1 MQRLRLRF
9 GRGASV
15 RFISHLDTVRCWE
28 RVFRRAAI
36 PLEYT
41 QGFTPHPKIAL
52 AAPLAVGVTGDA
64 ELMDIWLRKWMP
76 PQAVVMLGRRELPDG
91 FELHDAWEVPEGG
104 PALQALVRLARY
116 RCVATHVGGVA
127 EARAAAEA
135 FLQAESV
142 IHCFSRGEEERTV
155 DLRPHVQSIE
165 VEVEPGGSCLVDMVV
180 DIGQE
185 GSARP
190 DHVLSVLGFSLPA
203 ASIRRIEMSFE
214 APDDGGGSGG
224 PQRD

>member
-1 MQRLRLRF
+1 
-9 GRGASV
+9 
-15 RFISHLDTVRCWE
+15 
-28 RVFRRAAI
+28 
-36 PLEYT
+36 
-41 QGFTPHPKIAL
+41 
-52 AAPLAVGVTGDA
+52 VTGDA

-76 PQAVVMLGRRELPDG
+76 PQAVIMLGRRELPDG

-165 VEVEPGGSCLVDMVV
+165 VEVESGGSCLVDMVV